1 MARRVHQPL
10 EDQEFD
16 FVLSMTTG
24 PVLAYFCGSW
34 PKALDACRAMDAIVA
49 ELAVEYG
56 TRFTAV
62 RTDMTRCP
70 GPTRRYGVTGAPT
83 AVLIEDGEAIATQ
96 AGPMTREEFRQF
108 LDAHL

>member
-10 EDQEFD
+10 ENEEFD
-16 FVLSMTTG
+16 FILGMAGG
-24 PVLAYFCGSW
+24 PVLAYFTGTW
-34 PKALDACRAMDAIVA
+34 PKALEGCRAMDPVVA
-49 ELAVEYG
+49 EAAEEYG
-56 TRFTAV
+56 PRLTAV

-83 AVLIEDGEAIATQ
+83 VVIVKDGAATASRSGVL
-96 AGPMTREEFRQF
+96 TRAELREF

>member
-16 FVLSMTTG
+16 FILAMAPG

-34 PKALDACRAMDAIVA
+34 PKALEACRAMDTVVA
-49 ELAVEYG
+49 ELAEEYG

-70 GPTRRYGVTGAPT
+70 GPTRRYAVTGAPT
-83 AVLIEDGEAIATQ
+83 AVLLVDGEAVASQ
-96 AGPMTREEFRQF
+96 EGPMTREEFREF
-108 LDAHL
+108 LDARL